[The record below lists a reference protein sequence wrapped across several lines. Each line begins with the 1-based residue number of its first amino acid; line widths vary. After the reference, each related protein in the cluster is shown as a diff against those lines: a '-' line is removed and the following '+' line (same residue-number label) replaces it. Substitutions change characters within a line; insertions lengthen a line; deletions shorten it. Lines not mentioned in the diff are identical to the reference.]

1 MTVDPDRENIYKEA
15 LKKEVLRRTESVACR
30 IFLFG
35 SRVTGSVKRSSDF
48 DIGIEGLS
56 EKDFFRLKNRLEGI
70 DDDLNIPHKVEI
82 VNFEKA
88 DKAFSKQVYG
98 EGIEIWKKG

>member
-1 MTVDPDRENIYKEA
+1 MTVDQDREHSYKEA
-15 LKKEVLRRTESVACR
+15 LKKEVLKRSASVACR

-56 EKDFFRLKNRLEGI
+56 EKDFFQLKNRLENI
-70 DDDLNIPHKVEI
+70 NDDLNIPHRVDI

-88 DKAFSKQVYG
+88 DKAFSDQVYS
-98 EGIEIWKKG
+98 EGIEIWKKD